1 MGGAFSLYPN
11 HIFLSEKEH
20 KGQRFT
26 PKKRT
31 VPVSCFESG
40 IDHIVYQLCGL
51 TKKEIKLCMPQ
62 GRVTDIR
69 YCKSRWFL

>member
-51 TKKEIKLCMPQ
+51 TKK
-62 GRVTDIR
+62 TSDIVNR
-69 YCKSRWFL
+69 DGFSESNFNYSE